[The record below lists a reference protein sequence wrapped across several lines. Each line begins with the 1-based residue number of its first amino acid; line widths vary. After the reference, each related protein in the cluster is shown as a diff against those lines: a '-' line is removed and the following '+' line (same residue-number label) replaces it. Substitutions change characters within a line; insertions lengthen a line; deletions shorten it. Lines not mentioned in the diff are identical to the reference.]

1 MSNLTLFVV
10 ALIIV
15 LLILLVYRWKI
26 TNKVVPHSVL
36 LFYRDGCPHCEVFKP
51 EWARVEHALKDRAKK
66 FNTMDPKAANL
77 ASQYGVSGVPTII
90 FIGRDG
96 GYETYFGSRT
106 ADGIIAR
113 FI

>member
-10 ALIIV
+10 SLIVV

-26 TNKVVPHSVL
+26 TGKVTPHSVL

-51 EWARVEHALKDRAKK
+51 EWAHVEQALKDRAKK
-66 FNTMDPKAANL
+66 FNTMDPKVSNL
-77 ASQYGVSGVPTII
+77 ASKYGVSGVPTIVLV
-90 FIGRDG
+90 GHDG

-106 ADGIIAR
+106 AAGIIAR
-113 FI
+113 FA